1 MICILYKAVH
11 CKQSSNVYYFY
22 DCTKKSPILTSWG
35 QHPYNWHHSSTHP
48 PTKKNLMMSCVKF
61 FIQKSIIL
69 HVSYILVVLD
79 AFLKLSDEM
88 VLMIF
93 RWLPKNM
100 LVRCALVCKRWQRI
114 AYDEVLWTRMDLGSR
129 TLNPGSL
136 GHVLMRGSI
145 ILRLAQAEVRI
156 FY

>member
-1 MICILYKAVH
+1 MMLSFVLYFLI
-11 CKQSSNVYYFY
+11 N
-22 DCTKKSPILTSWG
+22 
-35 QHPYNWHHSSTHP
+35 
-48 PTKKNLMMSCVKF
+48 F
-61 FIQKSIIL
+61 FINL
-69 HVSYILVVLD
+69 AYLSYIFVVLD
-79 AFLKLSDEM
+79 VFLKLSDEM

-114 AYDEVLWTRMDLGSR
+114 SYDEVLWTRMDLGSR

-136 GHVLMRGSI
+136 GHVLMRGSV

-156 FY
+156 FYRNCI

>member
-1 MICILYKAVH
+1 
-11 CKQSSNVYYFY
+11 
-22 DCTKKSPILTSWG
+22 
-35 QHPYNWHHSSTHP
+35 
-48 PTKKNLMMSCVKF
+48 MMSS
-61 FIQKSIIL
+61 FIHISQYKSQKSIIL
-69 HVSYILVVLD
+69 HISYILVVLD
-79 AFLKLSDEM
+79 AFSKLSDEM

-136 GHVLMRGSI
+136 GHVLMRGTI

-156 FY
+156 F